1 MRKFLERALKKF
13 DKLDPSQLRLL
24 LSDLASENERMLVVL
39 DSMSDAVVVAD
50 DANRITLANKAAE
63 RLLTVNGHHDPHER
77 LVWEAIGDP
86 DLSAFVQDALER
98 QYAVAD
104 KEFVLGESGSMKI
117 LSVCIEPLVREGH
130 IQGNIVHA
138 VDITDKR
145 SREARLRRAESL
157 ASLTTL
163 AAGVAHEIKNPLGSI
178 GIHIQLI
185 QKALAEEQM
194 DRERVLGFVDV
205 VNEEVDRLNRIV
217 VDFLFAVRPVD
228 VQPERSDINQ
238 IIRDL
243 MEFLRYE
250 VKEHGVETEAYLAED
265 LPDLDLDQKF
275 VKQALMNLVK
285 NSLAAMPD
293 GGRLT
298 FSTERRGDEVLL
310 RISDTGEGI
319 PEENLGKIFEP
330 YFTTKDFGSGIG
342 LTLVYKVVKEHKGEI
357 SVVSHPGEGTTVSIL
372 FPIPQR
378 EQHLLSWSGEE
389 REV

>member
-1 MRKFLERALKKF
+1 MR
-13 DKLDPSQLRLL
+13 
-24 LSDLASENERMLVVL
+24 
-39 DSMSDAVVVAD
+39 
-50 DANRITLANKAAE
+50 
-63 RLLTVNGHHDPHER
+63 
-77 LVWEAIGDP
+77 
-86 DLSAFVQDALER
+86 
-98 QYAVAD
+98 
-104 KEFVLGESGSMKI
+104 I
-117 LSVCIEPLVREGH
+117 LSVTIEPLVRQGH

-185 QKALAEEQM
+185 QKALAKEDV
-194 DRERVLGFVDV
+194 DREKVLGFVDV

-228 VQPERSDINQ
+228 VEPEPSDLNQ

-243 MEFLRYE
+243 LDFLRFE
-250 VKEHGVETEAYLAED
+250 LKELNVATEAHLADE
-265 LPDLDLDQKF
+265 LPELDLDQKF

-285 NSLAAMPD
+285 NALAAMPN
-293 GGRLT
+293 GGTLS

-310 RISDTGEGI
+310 RIMDTGEGI
-319 PEENLGKIFEP
+319 SEENLGKIFEP

-357 SVVSHPGEGTTVSIL
+357 SVVSQPGEGTTFSIL

-378 EQHLLSWSGEE
+378 VQHLLSWSGESG
-389 REV
+389 EV